1 MPSQDRAVP
10 TRAVAAWVVYD
21 LANTIFSMGIISL
34 FFPHFVER
42 AVGETRVDRVFGLI
56 QAVSYG
62 IIFVLSPL
70 LGAMT
75 DRAGRRMPFLIWS
88 TVICVAATG
97 FLGQGSFMFS
107 AVLFIIANA
116 AYQAGLQFYDAL
128 LPDVTTEQNRGR
140 VSGIGVGI
148 GYLGSFVAVAMGF
161 AFAEASY
168 TQPSQFGL
176 LFLAI
181 AATFAVLSI
190 PCFLI
195 VRERPRAARGP
206 VFNWSVIRHSTAETI
221 ATLRSSQQYPG
232 LARFLIGRVFYT
244 DAINTV
250 IGFMALYT
258 MHVSVAGGL
267 SSEQAATQ
275 RLIVM
280 ATAILFAVPAGILW
294 GRVTDAIGP
303 KRTLTA
309 VLWLWMGTF
318 VLAAMIGFLTLPVF
332 WLYVVACLA
341 GIAMAGTW
349 SADRPY
355 MLRLTPPDRI
365 GEFYGLYGMVGR
377 FSAITGPALWAATTY
392 FLVERSGLHVLV
404 GEGAAI
410 LVLLAMIV
418 VSYRIL
424 RPISDEPRDWD
435 RLRSA

>member
-1 MPSQDRAVP
+1 MADEHDVARLAGKQVSHPVGRIVRPQPADHLELGEGIARAQHRLGGLAGPQLAAMPDDRRRAAGALQLSRQRVGLPAAEHRQRPLRIDVGTYRVGVMNKEDVHGWYRSAIVYARSVPSQDRAVP

-34 FFPHFVER
+34 FFPHFIER

-168 TQPSQFGL
+168 TQPSQFGP

-181 AATFAVLSI
+181 AATFAVLFDS
-190 PCFLI
+190 LLS
-195 VRERPRAARGP
+195 VR
-206 VFNWSVIRHSTAETI
+206 S
-221 ATLRSSQQYPG
+221 
-232 LARFLIGRVFYT
+232 
-244 DAINTV
+244 
-250 IGFMALYT
+250 
-258 MHVSVAGGL
+258 
-267 SSEQAATQ
+267 
-275 RLIVM
+275 
-280 ATAILFAVPAGILW
+280 
-294 GRVTDAIGP
+294 
-303 KRTLTA
+303 
-309 VLWLWMGTF
+309 
-318 VLAAMIGFLTLPVF
+318 
-332 WLYVVACLA
+332 
-341 GIAMAGTW
+341 
-349 SADRPY
+349 
-355 MLRLTPPDRI
+355 
-365 GEFYGLYGMVGR
+365 
-377 FSAITGPALWAATTY
+377 
-392 FLVERSGLHVLV
+392 
-404 GEGAAI
+404 
-410 LVLLAMIV
+410 
-418 VSYRIL
+418 
-424 RPISDEPRDWD
+424 
-435 RLRSA
+435 